1 MDKTQLLDMIRA
13 GRARLE
19 MTLAEFGEARMTQAG
34 VEGEWSVKDALAHI
48 TAWEQCMLSWLRAAA
63 SGEVPPVPVPGD
75 EDYVHRLNRQTFV
88 ENQHRPRPEVLADF
102 HRSFQQVLQAVEALS
117 DEDLTPPLQA
127 GWAKGESRWN
137 LIAANT
143 YEHYQEHLEPMRV
156 WLSQSS

>member
-19 MTLAEFGEARMTQAG
+19 TTLAQISEARMTQAG

-48 TAWEQCMLSWLRAAA
+48 TAWEQCMLSWLKAAA
-63 SGEVPPVPVPGD
+63 SGEVPSVPVPGD
-75 EDYVHRLNRQTFV
+75 WDYVHRLNRQTFE
-88 ENQHRPRPEVLADF
+88 ENHNRSLPDILADF
-102 HRSFQQVLQAVEALS
+102 HRSFQQILQAVEALS

-127 GWAKGESRWN
+127 EWAKGESRWD

-143 YEHYQEHLEPMRV
+143 YEHYQDHLEPMRV
-156 WLSQSS
+156 WLSKSS